1 MFMLGISVNRH
12 GNIQSKKIHKTA
24 TTGQGDKARVR
35 DELNEQI
42 GPLHARPGHMVRN
55 KLCWDANNAAG
66 LPKQKD
72 SYQSSPTF
80 LCFES
85 ATALFASQHKKT
97 SFRFISNIFVQLIC
111 VSSRTLM

>member
-1 MFMLGISVNRH
+1 MATYRAKKYTK
-12 GNIQSKKIHKTA
+12 QQQPAKKIRPGSET
-24 TTGQGDKARVR
+24 
-35 DELNEQI
+35 ELNEQI

-80 LCFES
+80 LCFER